1 MFGGS
6 QTFSKTVTAAVV
18 VLCQAGTDIFRL
30 NCSHRRGWVAAKH
43 LLKQHQWRMQ
53 HETPPPPTKYPRWN
67 LSNQPQDG
75 SFLSGKTHLFW
86 QKSKTLRFL
95 TYACCKCHATFDL
108 SALKVATL
116 SAFIPWF
123 ASMPRTGRKK
133 CFPNSGWHI
142 SENILTR
149 WIVQLHTF
157 LGDGVPY

>member
-43 LLKQHQWRMQ
+43 LRKNSTSEGCNMKLPRPQPNIQDEIYPTNLKMVV
-53 HETPPPPTKYPRWN
+53 
-67 LSNQPQDG
+67 
-75 SFLSGKTHLFW
+75 FVGKNHLFW

-95 TYACCKCHATFDL
+95 TYECCKCHATFDL